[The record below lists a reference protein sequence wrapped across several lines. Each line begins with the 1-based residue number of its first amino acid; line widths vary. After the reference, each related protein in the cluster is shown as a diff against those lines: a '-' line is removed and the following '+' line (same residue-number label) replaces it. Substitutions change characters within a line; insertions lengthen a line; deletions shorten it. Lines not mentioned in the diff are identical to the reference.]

1 MANSLGN
8 LSASALF
15 SAAGQTVLITE
26 GCSRTGIIAATTLV
40 ENGAKVYIA
49 SKDEIRLQEIQEEL
63 SRRGPGSCD
72 YIVANLESKQGCVA
86 FCASFKERE
95 PYLHVLINNSGATW
109 GGFWDDFPDSSWDLE
124 LASYVKSLLYVT
136 GGLTELLAK
145 AATSSIPG
153 RIINIPIQV
162 LRDCR
167 EGQAEAE
174 QVLSYDTHKSAVSHL
189 TTVKFKRVSLLTPFA
204 HSVNAILPD
213 VGLTNTM
220 HINRDII
227 SPVDC
232 LRVMTKAFGTS
243 TLFKTLPAS
252 YCFLLLEWGHVSQ
265 EQGSRVKRSKRIT
278 LPGGGAKGPVPVLSK
293 REE

>member
-40 ENGAKVYIA
+40 ENGARVYIA
-49 SKDEIRLQEIQEEL
+49 SKDEIRLQESKNAQIQEEL

-86 FCASFKERE
+86 FCATFKERE
-95 PYLHVLINNSGATW
+95 SYLHVLINNSGATW

-124 LASYVKSLLYVT
+124 LASHVKSLLYVT

-167 EGQAEAE
+167 EDRAEAE
-174 QVLSYDTHKSAVSHL
+174 QALSYDTHKSAVSHL
-189 TTVKFKRVSLLTPFA
+189 TTVLSTSLA
-204 HSVNAILPD
+204 CKH
-213 VGLTNTM
+213 
-220 HINRDII
+220 
-227 SPVDC
+227 
-232 LRVMTKAFGTS
+232 LR
-243 TLFKTLPAS
+243 
-252 YCFLLLEWGHVSQ
+252 
-265 EQGSRVKRSKRIT
+265 
-278 LPGGGAKGPVPVLSK
+278 
-293 REE
+293 